1 MLLLGP
7 PVEYSYS
14 INFLKKEIIKLW
26 NMILLNIIICFFKK
40 FGGPWSPQPLP
51 LRRPCKLSSWRFSSW
66 FLMPTKKFIRLRLVF
81 TSDGVVVGI
90 VGGVRRSAYYLVT
103 IKNRSDVVSG
113 VLSSTESESERN
125 QNVSIRALRSGFHF
139 LPTQLMTPSLRCRS
153 RCRFHALWLVWF
165 FCLG

>member
-26 NMILLNIIICFFKK
+26 NMILLNIIISFFKR

-90 VGGVRRSAYYLVT
+90 VGRSAYYLVT